1 MKKQQLHFEF
11 KNRLTSSHNSPPGIH
26 IGSIAAESTNL
37 VAVLGPQHNLQG
49 AAQPLALVVFEL
61 HLYLVELWFGA
72 VKSDFLQLAAAAV
85 PEV

>member
-1 MKKQQLHFEF
+1 MY
-11 KNRLTSSHNSPPGIH
+11 
-26 IGSIAAESTNL
+26 L